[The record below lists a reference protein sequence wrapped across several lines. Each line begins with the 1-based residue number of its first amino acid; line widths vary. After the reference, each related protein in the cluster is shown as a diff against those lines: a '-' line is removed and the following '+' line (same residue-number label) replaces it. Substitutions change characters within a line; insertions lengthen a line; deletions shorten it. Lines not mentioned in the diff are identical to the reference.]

1 MGKYKQVKE
10 KFTVDEG
17 LDTSEIES
25 LRDEMQGW
33 IDNMGGTALENTSR
47 YQTASDAVDT
57 LDRVDDIRFDD
68 IWDAVRNTKSLT
80 VDGLKALE
88 YEVVTFKVRS
98 RRQYP
103 SRTHRLSNSVSIIN
117 GALECLREFLE
128 RWSDDEVGEIRAAID
143 EVESIVSDL
152 DGVEFPG
159 MYG

>member
-10 KFTVDEG
+10 KFTVDDG

-25 LRDEMQGW
+25 LRGEMQEW
-33 IDNMGGTALENTSR
+33 VDNMGGTALENTSR
-47 YQTASDAVDT
+47 YQTAEEAVNT
-57 LDRVDDIRFDD
+57 LEGVDNIRFDN
-68 IWDAVRNTKSLT
+68 IWDAVGNTKSLT

-88 YEVVTFKVRS
+88 YEVIIFKVKGQ
-98 RRQYP
+98 RQHP
-103 SRTHRLSNSVSIIN
+103 SRAYRLSNAISAIN

-143 EVESIVSDL
+143 EVESIVDEL